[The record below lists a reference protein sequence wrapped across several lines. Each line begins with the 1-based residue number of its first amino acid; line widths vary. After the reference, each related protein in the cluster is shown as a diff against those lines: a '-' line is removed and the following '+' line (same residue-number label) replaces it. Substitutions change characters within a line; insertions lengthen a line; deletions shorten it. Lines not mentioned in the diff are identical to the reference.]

1 MRMQKKIT
9 LKEDGR
15 YLIYYHFPD
24 TATPEETEAFE
35 ALKETEESI
44 EPETEEERKARV

>member
-1 MRMQKKIT
+1 MRMQKKII

-24 TATPEETEAFE
+24 TASEEETTTFE
-35 ALKETEESI
+35 AIEPTSELV